1 MRVVSLTLCDM
12 LRHME
17 ERPFISAA
25 DMDRMT
31 PQERAD
37 AVNASIL
44 RSWDEVPEPFR
55 SKVFAEIDELA
66 KRFGNA
72 S

>member
-1 MRVVSLTLCDM
+1 
-12 LRHME
+12 
-17 ERPFISAA
+17 
-25 DMDRMT
+25 
-31 PQERAD
+31 
-37 AVNASIL
+37 VNASIL
-44 RSWDEVPEPFR
+44 HSWDEVPEPFR

>member
-1 MRVVSLTLCDM
+1 MPVASVSPCDM
-12 LRHME
+12 LRRME

-44 RSWDEVPEPFR
+44 QSWDEVPEPFR